1 LNTEDNIPDVSM
13 EFKSITETLVDHL
26 RSQIITG
33 EISPG
38 QKLNEQQLSSHLG
51 FSRPP
56 LREAFR
62 TLEHDHLI
70 VSIPRKGTYVT
81 SLTIEDFEEVYETRE
96 MIECYAVDILRA
108 KQIRSLPQVASA
120 LAASSRLSMPQNDEK
135 ERKLEYFN
143 ALVNYHIKLVE
154 AAGNGRLIHF
164 YNTISFNLA
173 RYQFVYFY
181 VPGTSEHSITDHQK
195 ILDLILSGDYSEARE
210 CLRAHIRHTA
220 DVLRRRI
227 LQNTINEG
235 GK

>member
-1 LNTEDNIPDVSM
+1 MNTEDSIPIATM

-38 QKLNEQQLSSHLG
+38 QKLNEQQLSSSLG

-70 VSIPRKGTYVT
+70 VSTPRKGTYVT

-108 KQIRSLPQVASA
+108 KSIRDLPDVASA
-120 LAASSRLSMPQNDEK
+120 LAASSRLSMPQNNEK
-135 ERKLEYFN
+135 EAKLEYFD

-164 YNTISFNLA
+164 YNAISFNLA

-181 VPGTSEHSITDHQK
+181 VPGTSENSITDHQK
-195 ILDLILSGDYSEARE
+195 ILDLIVKGDYLEAKE
-210 CLRAHIRHTA
+210 CLRVHIRHTA
-220 DVLRRRI
+220 DVLRSRI
-227 LQNTINEG
+227 LQDKINEG
-235 GK
+235 RK

>member
-1 LNTEDNIPDVSM
+1 LNTEDNRPISNM
-13 EFKSITETLVDHL
+13 EFKSITESLVNHL

-33 EISPG
+33 EMSPG
-38 QKLNEQQLSSHLG
+38 QKLNEQQLSSSLG

-81 SLTIEDFEEVYETRE
+81 NLTIEDFEEVYETRE
-96 MIECYAVDILRA
+96 MIECYAVDILKA
-108 KQIRSLPQVASA
+108 KQIRDLPHVASA
-120 LAASSRLSMPQNDEK
+120 LVASSRLSMPQNNEK
-135 ERKLEYFN
+135 EAKVEYFN
-143 ALVNYHIKLVE
+143 ALVNYHIKLVK

-164 YNTISFNLA
+164 YNAISFNLA

-181 VPGTSEHSITDHQK
+181 VPGTSQHSITDHQQ
-195 ILDLILSGDYSEARE
+195 ILDLIIKGDYSEAKE

-220 DVLRRRI
+220 DVLRSRI
-227 LQNTINEG
+227 LQDKINEG
-235 GK
+235 RK